1 MENKTCLRIWAK
13 SLRKTLDTDKI
24 SNAIV
29 KKIRS
34 LEIYRTAKNVMIF
47 YPLQFEIN
55 LLPLLE
61 DSKNFYLPKVDGENL
76 LVCPFKI
83 GERLVKS
90 EFNVLEPLSIP
101 VSSDIPEVVFVPAL
115 AVDKNNFR
123 LGYGGGFYD
132 RFLPLVPAKTVVPIP
147 HQLYLE
153 TLPVEKFDVP
163 VDCVITDN

>member
-101 VSSDIPEVVFVPAL
+101 VSSVIPEVVFVPAL

-132 RFLPLVPAKTVVPIP
+132 RFLESSKAYSIVPVSEKLVVEK
-147 HQLYLE
+147 
-153 TLPVEKFDVP
+153 LPVDEFDIP
-163 VDCVITDN
+163 VDCVITA

>member
-34 LEIYRTAKNVMIF
+34 LDIYRTAKNVMIF

-90 EFNVLEPLSIP
+90 EFNVSEPLSVP

-132 RFLPLVPAKTVVPIP
+132 RFLESSKAYSIVPVSEKLIV
-147 HQLYLE
+147 E
-153 TLPVEKFDVP
+153 KLPVDEFDIP
-163 VDCVITDN
+163 VDCVITA

>member
-34 LEIYRTAKNVMIF
+34 LDIYRTAKNVMIF

-132 RFLPLVPAKTVVPIP
+132 RFLESSKAYSIVPVSEKLIV
-147 HQLYLE
+147 E
-153 TLPVEKFDVP
+153 KLPVDEFDIP
-163 VDCVITDN
+163 VDCVITA

>member
-132 RFLPLVPAKTVVPIP
+132 RFLESSKAYSIVPVSEKLIV
-147 HQLYLE
+147 E
-153 TLPVEKFDVP
+153 KLPVDEFDIP
-163 VDCVITDN
+163 VDCVITA

>member
-90 EFNVLEPLSIP
+90 EFNVSEPLSIP

-132 RFLPLVPAKTVVPIP
+132 RFLESSKAYSIVPVSEKLIV
-147 HQLYLE
+147 E
-153 TLPVEKFDVP
+153 KLPVDEFDIP
-163 VDCVITDN
+163 VDCVITA

>member
-90 EFNVLEPLSIP
+90 EFNVSEPLSVP

-132 RFLPLVPAKTVVPIP
+132 RFLESSKAYSIVPVSEKLIV
-147 HQLYLE
+147 E
-153 TLPVEKFDVP
+153 KLPVDEFDIP
-163 VDCVITDN
+163 VDCVITA

>member
-34 LEIYRTAKNVMIF
+34 LDIYRTAKNVMIF

-90 EFNVLEPLSIP
+90 EFNVSEPLSVP

-132 RFLPLVPAKTVVPIP
+132 RFLESSKAYSIVPVSEKLVVEK
-147 HQLYLE
+147 
-153 TLPVEKFDVP
+153 LPVDEFDIP
-163 VDCVITDN
+163 VDCVITA

>member
-34 LEIYRTAKNVMIF
+34 LDIYRTAKNVMIF

-90 EFNVLEPLSIP
+90 EFNVSEPLSIP

-132 RFLPLVPAKTVVPIP
+132 RFLESSKAYSIVPVSEKLVVEK
-147 HQLYLE
+147 
-153 TLPVEKFDVP
+153 LPVDEFDIP
-163 VDCVITDN
+163 VDCVITA

>member
-34 LEIYRTAKNVMIF
+34 LDIYRTAKNVMIF

-90 EFNVLEPLSIP
+90 EFNVLEPLSVP

-132 RFLPLVPAKTVVPIP
+132 RFLESSKAYSIVPVSEKLIV
-147 HQLYLE
+147 E
-153 TLPVEKFDVP
+153 KLPVDEFDIP
-163 VDCVITDN
+163 VDCVITA

>member
-132 RFLPLVPAKTVVPIP
+132 RFLESSKAYSIVPVSEKLVVEK
-147 HQLYLE
+147 
-153 TLPVEKFDVP
+153 LPVDEFDIP
-163 VDCVITDN
+163 VDCVITA

>member
-90 EFNVLEPLSIP
+90 EFNVSEPLSVP

-132 RFLPLVPAKTVVPIP
+132 RFLESSKAYSIVPVSEKLVVEK
-147 HQLYLE
+147 
-153 TLPVEKFDVP
+153 LPVDEFDIP
-163 VDCVITDN
+163 VDCVITA

>member
-34 LEIYRTAKNVMIF
+34 LDIYRTAKNVMIF

-55 LLPLLE
+55 LLSLLE

-132 RFLPLVPAKTVVPIP
+132 RFLESSKAYSIVPVSEKLIV
-147 HQLYLE
+147 E
-153 TLPVEKFDVP
+153 KLPVDEFDIP
-163 VDCVITDN
+163 VDCVITA

>member
-34 LEIYRTAKNVMIF
+34 LDIYRTAKNVMIF

-101 VSSDIPEVVFVPAL
+101 VSSVIPEVVFVPAL

-132 RFLPLVPAKTVVPIP
+132 RFLESSKAYSIVPVSEKLVVEK
-147 HQLYLE
+147 
-153 TLPVEKFDVP
+153 LPVDEFDIP
-163 VDCVITDN
+163 VDCVITA